1 MGVTKVTLRKRLL
14 PSGKITLY
22 LDFYPPLRD
31 PHSRKYVRH
40 EYLGIYL
47 VNKPRF
53 QSDKDA
59 NKEKI
64 AQAEAIRSE
73 RELAIIRGQYDFL
86 DKTKLKMDFLAYFKT
101 KLDTKDQKWIRVY
114 DHFSNYCGG
123 VCKMGDI
130 TVPFC
135 EGFREY
141 LLNAKQLK
149 HPDKQLAQN
158 SAAGYWSTFRG
169 FLKIA
174 YQEKLLQENVNDYLE
189 TIDAVD
195 GRREFLTLE
204 EVRQLAATPCDT
216 PDLKNASLFSCLTGL
231 RISDILALNWSNI
244 VKATD
249 GGWCI
254 RIKTEKTDTEATLPL
269 SQEAYELCGKPG
281 TGLVFKN
288 LKRHYTQ
295 KPLQDWLKDAGIT
308 KHITFHCFRHTF
320 ATLQV
325 NEGTDIYTVS
335 HLLTLPLSQE
345 AYELCGT
352 PGTGLVFKDL
362 KRHYTQKPLQDW
374 LKDAGIT
381 KHITFHCFRHT
392 FATLQVNEGTDIYTV
407 SHLLTHA
414 NVGTTQIYADI
425 VDKSKRD
432 AVERIKIKKEE

>member
-1 MGVTKVTLRKRLL
+1 
-14 PSGKITLY
+14 
-22 LDFYPPLRD
+22 
-31 PHSRKYVRH
+31 
-40 EYLGIYL
+40 
-47 VNKPRF
+47 
-53 QSDKDA
+53 
-59 NKEKI
+59 
-64 AQAEAIRSE
+64 
-73 RELAIIRGQYDFL
+73 
-86 DKTKLKMDFLAYFKT
+86 
-101 KLDTKDQKWIRVY
+101 
-114 DHFSNYCGG
+114 
-123 VCKMGDI
+123 MGDI

-135 EGFREY
+135 EGFRDY
-141 LLNAKQLK
+141 LLDAEQLK
-149 HPDKQLAQN
+149 HPGKKLSQN

-269 SQEAYELCGKPG
+269 SQEAYELCGTPG

-288 LKRHYTQ
+288 
-295 KPLQDWLKDAGIT
+295 
-308 KHITFHCFRHTF
+308 
-320 ATLQV
+320 
-325 NEGTDIYTVS
+325 
-335 HLLTLPLSQE
+335 
-345 AYELCGT
+345 
-352 PGTGLVFKDL
+352 L

-432 AVERIKIKKEE
+432 AVERIRIKDNK

>member
-1 MGVTKVTLRKRLL
+1 MKTCSGCGTPFTPDNPRLRFCNETCRNTYNMRLKRQRKQARKAEIETMAARETFGGKSHLSITEAARFLGVSR
-14 PSGKITLY
+14 PTLY
-22 LDFYPPLRD
+22 ARINAGELTPLKVS
-31 PHSRKYVRH
+31 SRTVRIPIEQLTADSQIQPQPIKGDWSVLISKAEVLQKYNISESWLMR
-40 EYLGIYL
+40 
-47 VNKPRF
+47 RM
-53 QSDKDA
+53 
-59 NKEKI
+59 KE
-64 AQAEAIRSE
+64 
-73 RELAIIRGQYDFL
+73 
-86 DKTKLKMDFLAYFKT
+86 
-101 KLDTKDQKWIRVY
+101 
-114 DHFSNYCGG
+114 
-123 VCKMGDI
+123 
-130 TVPFC
+130 

-189 TIDAVD
+189 SIDAVD

-216 PDLKNASLFSCLTGL
+216 PDLKNASLFSRLTGL

-244 VKATD
+244 VKATN
-249 GGWCI
+249 GGWSL

-295 KPLQDWLKDAGIT
+295 KPLQDWLKDASIT
-308 KHITFHCFRHTF
+308 KHF
-320 ATLQV
+320 
-325 NEGTDIYTVS
+325 
-335 HLLTLPLSQE
+335 
-345 AYELCGT
+345 
-352 PGTGLVFKDL
+352 
-362 KRHYTQKPLQDW
+362 
-374 LKDAGIT
+374 
-381 KHITFHCFRHT
+381 TFHCFRHT

-414 NVGTTQIYADI
+414 NIGTTQIYADI

-432 AVERIKIKKEE
+432 AVERIKIKSDK

>member
-1 MGVTKVTLRKRLL
+1 MHIAMKTCSGCGTPFTPDNPRLRFCNETCRNTYNMRLKRQRKQARKAEIETMAARETFGGKSHLSITEAARFLGVSR
-14 PSGKITLY
+14 PTLY
-22 LDFYPPLRD
+22 ARINAGELTPLKVS
-31 PHSRKYVRH
+31 SRTVRIPIEQLTADSQIQPQPIKGDWSVLISKAEVLQKYNISESWLMR
-40 EYLGIYL
+40 
-47 VNKPRF
+47 RM
-53 QSDKDA
+53 
-59 NKEKI
+59 KE
-64 AQAEAIRSE
+64 
-73 RELAIIRGQYDFL
+73 
-86 DKTKLKMDFLAYFKT
+86 
-101 KLDTKDQKWIRVY
+101 
-114 DHFSNYCGG
+114 
-123 VCKMGDI
+123 
-130 TVPFC
+130 

-189 TIDAVD
+189 SIDAVD

-216 PDLKNASLFSCLTGL
+216 PDLKNASLFSRLTGL

-244 VKATD
+244 VKATN
-249 GGWCI
+249 GGWSL

-295 KPLQDWLKDAGIT
+295 KPLQDWLKDASIT
-308 KHITFHCFRHTF
+308 KHF
-320 ATLQV
+320 
-325 NEGTDIYTVS
+325 
-335 HLLTLPLSQE
+335 
-345 AYELCGT
+345 
-352 PGTGLVFKDL
+352 
-362 KRHYTQKPLQDW
+362 
-374 LKDAGIT
+374 
-381 KHITFHCFRHT
+381 TFHCFRHT

-414 NVGTTQIYADI
+414 NIGTTQIYADI

-432 AVERIKIKKEE
+432 AVERIKIKSDK

>member
-1 MGVTKVTLRKRLL
+1 MKTCSGCGTPFTPDNPRQRYCNETCRNTYNMRLKRQRKQARKAEIETMAARETFGGKSHLSITEAARFLGVSR
-14 PSGKITLY
+14 PTLY
-22 LDFYPPLRD
+22 ARINAGELTPLKVS
-31 PHSRKYVRH
+31 SRTVRIPIEQLTADSQIQPQPIKGDWSILISKAEVLQKYNISESWLMR
-40 EYLGIYL
+40 
-47 VNKPRF
+47 RM
-53 QSDKDA
+53 
-59 NKEKI
+59 KE
-64 AQAEAIRSE
+64 
-73 RELAIIRGQYDFL
+73 
-86 DKTKLKMDFLAYFKT
+86 
-101 KLDTKDQKWIRVY
+101 
-114 DHFSNYCGG
+114 
-123 VCKMGDI
+123 
-130 TVPFC
+130 

-189 TIDAVD
+189 SIDAVD

-216 PDLKNASLFSCLTGL
+216 PDLKNASLFSRLTGL

-244 VKATD
+244 VKATN
-249 GGWCI
+249 GGWCL

-295 KPLQDWLKDAGIT
+295 KPLQDWLKDASIT
-308 KHITFHCFRHTF
+308 KHF
-320 ATLQV
+320 
-325 NEGTDIYTVS
+325 
-335 HLLTLPLSQE
+335 
-345 AYELCGT
+345 
-352 PGTGLVFKDL
+352 
-362 KRHYTQKPLQDW
+362 
-374 LKDAGIT
+374 
-381 KHITFHCFRHT
+381 TFHCFRHT

-414 NVGTTQIYADI
+414 NIGTTQIYADI

-432 AVERIKIKKEE
+432 AVERIKIKSDK

>member
-1 MGVTKVTLRKRLL
+1 MHIAMKTCSGCGTPFTPDNPRQRYCNETCRNTYNMRLKRQRKQARKAEIETMAARETFGGKSHLSITEAARFLGVSR
-14 PSGKITLY
+14 PTLY
-22 LDFYPPLRD
+22 ARINAGELTPLKVS
-31 PHSRKYVRH
+31 SRTVRIPIEQLTADSQIQPQPIKGDWSILISKAEVLQKYNISESWLMR
-40 EYLGIYL
+40 
-47 VNKPRF
+47 RM
-53 QSDKDA
+53 
-59 NKEKI
+59 KE
-64 AQAEAIRSE
+64 
-73 RELAIIRGQYDFL
+73 
-86 DKTKLKMDFLAYFKT
+86 
-101 KLDTKDQKWIRVY
+101 
-114 DHFSNYCGG
+114 
-123 VCKMGDI
+123 
-130 TVPFC
+130 

-189 TIDAVD
+189 SIDAVD

-216 PDLKNASLFSCLTGL
+216 PDLKNASLFSRLTGL

-244 VKATD
+244 VKATN
-249 GGWCI
+249 GGWCL

-295 KPLQDWLKDAGIT
+295 KPLQDWLKDASIT
-308 KHITFHCFRHTF
+308 KHF
-320 ATLQV
+320 
-325 NEGTDIYTVS
+325 
-335 HLLTLPLSQE
+335 
-345 AYELCGT
+345 
-352 PGTGLVFKDL
+352 
-362 KRHYTQKPLQDW
+362 
-374 LKDAGIT
+374 
-381 KHITFHCFRHT
+381 TFHCFRHT

-414 NVGTTQIYADI
+414 NIGTTQIYADI

-432 AVERIKIKKEE
+432 AVERIKIKSDK

>member
-1 MGVTKVTLRKRLL
+1 MHIAMKTCSGCGNPFTPDNPRQRYCNETCRNTYNMRLKRQRKQARKAEIETMSARETFGGKSHLSITEAARFLGVSR
-14 PSGKITLY
+14 PTLY
-22 LDFYPPLRD
+22 ARINAGELTPLKVS
-31 PHSRKYVRH
+31 SRTVRIPIEQLTADSQIQPQPIKGDWSVLISKAEVLQKYNISESWLMR
-40 EYLGIYL
+40 
-47 VNKPRF
+47 RM
-53 QSDKDA
+53 
-59 NKEKI
+59 KE
-64 AQAEAIRSE
+64 
-73 RELAIIRGQYDFL
+73 
-86 DKTKLKMDFLAYFKT
+86 
-101 KLDTKDQKWIRVY
+101 
-114 DHFSNYCGG
+114 
-123 VCKMGDI
+123 
-130 TVPFC
+130 

-189 TIDAVD
+189 SIDAVD

-216 PDLKNASLFSCLTGL
+216 PDLKNASLFSRLTGL

-244 VKATD
+244 VKATN
-249 GGWCI
+249 GGWCL

-295 KPLQDWLKDAGIT
+295 KPLQDWLKDASIT
-308 KHITFHCFRHTF
+308 KHF
-320 ATLQV
+320 
-325 NEGTDIYTVS
+325 
-335 HLLTLPLSQE
+335 
-345 AYELCGT
+345 
-352 PGTGLVFKDL
+352 
-362 KRHYTQKPLQDW
+362 
-374 LKDAGIT
+374 
-381 KHITFHCFRHT
+381 TFHCFRHT

-414 NVGTTQIYADI
+414 NIGTTQIYADI

-432 AVERIKIKKEE
+432 AVERIKIKSDK